1 MRGTPKTPGKT
12 PDQMTDETR
21 TKALKCPLMGRARAL
36 EKARVHYGGDVSLLV
51 DLARNA
57 LVFQSL
63 DDLYAAVD
71 AIRSRHKIVRIRDRI
86 AEPTETGYRDIA
98 LNVQTSSD
106 HIATM
111 RLLPGPTLEAKSQ
124 GHKLYAEKQS
134 ILAAAQRRGRSSA
147 EEGEGYAVAVLDMF
161 NYMDDEGAMLVDGFP
176 SAEIAK
182 EYARRR
188 MRDSVEELRAADQ
201 SREELKE
208 LWFVFGEDSLV
219 VGGEGS
225 DAYYGLAD
233 LDFFIDQA
241 ASTAERN
248 WLELE
253 QRYPVHTEPLPP

>member
-1 MRGTPKTPGKT
+1 M

-21 TKALKCPLMGRARAL
+21 TEALKCPLMGRARAL
-36 EKARVHYGGDVSLLV
+36 EKIRVHYGGDVSLLL
-51 DLARNA
+51 DLVRSA

-63 DDLYAAVD
+63 DDLNAAVD
-71 AIRSRHKIVRIRDRI
+71 AIGSKHKIVRIRDRI

-98 LNVQTSSD
+98 LYVRTSND
-106 HIATM
+106 QIATM
-111 RLLPGPTLEAKSQ
+111 RLLPGPILEAKRQ
-124 GHKLYAEKQS
+124 GHKLYAESQS

-147 EEGEGYAVAVLDMF
+147 GEGERYAVAVLDMF

-182 EYARRR
+182 EYVWRR
-188 MRDSVEELRAADQ
+188 MRDSVEELRAANQ
-201 SREELKE
+201 SREELKQ

-233 LDFFIDQA
+233 LDFFIDHP
-241 ASTAERN
+241 ASTAERD
-248 WLELE
+248 WLEFE
-253 QRYPVHTEPLPP
+253 QRFPVDSEPLTP